1 MKQNNCEARLQI
13 EEYKL
18 SLDVDF
24 YSLNFKGHEEI
35 KIANPEKGLVL
46 DASNLSV
53 KQVSSLGRNLPFELD
68 VDAKKLTISELPQNA
83 SPLAIGIEYDGKIT
97 EKTLYGF
104 YKSSYGS
111 GYFVTT
117 DFEPNGAKL
126 LFPCIDDPL
135 VKAVFSLEVT
145 TQKGL
150 SVISNGKMSNLVDLG
165 EKAKHIFEPTPRM
178 STYILYLGIGHFDQ
192 SSIKGRN
199 IEFRVS
205 ARPGYAVKGKYALE
219 VAAKF
224 LRSYEEYYTLPY
236 PLEKLD
242 LIGLPEYASGA
253 MENWGA
259 ITFREAVLLIDENS
273 SVANKRSVTSVLGHE
288 IAHMWFGDLVTMRW
302 WNDLWL
308 NESFATFMESKMTNN
323 LYPDWDVISDFVLQT
338 TAGAMQADSLSN
350 THPIDVPVKA
360 PEEISQIFDDIS
372 YGKGASVLRM
382 IESWIGQDAFRTG
395 VSKYL
400 SEFKYGNAEG
410 KDLWRHLSKASG
422 QPVSEVMETWIK
434 NAGFPMVSLSLKNGK
449 LSFSQSRFFLD
460 RMRKEERAEIWPI
473 PITYSINGIEKKFV
487 FENPTFE
494 TPTEN
499 IQTIKVNFGQTG
511 FYRVLYDKNLY
522 SVIENKFSSF
532 GAFDRWG
539 ILADLFA
546 FLLAGKIDVRQ
557 YFAFAKRC
565 ADETEYIVTDAVTSH
580 LQFLRF
586 VSPENS
592 TIIHA
597 YRMHHES
604 QIKRLGLE
612 SRNGEKDT
620 DKLLRGR
627 LATGLALV
635 DGKFAKD
642 LAERFGDYDELDPN
656 LRTAVAVSF
665 AQTMGPAAFVPLVDK
680 MKRLGSEADV
690 IKIYAALTSFKED
703 RLIEKTLDLSIS
715 GEISR
720 ADSLYAIID
729 AAANPYTRKTT
740 WEWVK
745 RNLDVFRE
753 LFQGTPYV
761 SHLLQE
767 VISRTGIGNEKE
779 VIDYA
784 ATLNIREGD
793 KGIRKGLELLDIYS
807 SLKSRLNS

>member
-1 MKQNNCEARLQI
+1 MI
-13 EEYKL
+13 EEYML

-24 YSLNFKGHEEI
+24 YSLNFTGHEEI
-35 KIANPEKGLVL
+35 KVSNPEKELVL
-46 DASNLSV
+46 DAFNLSV
-53 KQVSSLGRNLPFELD
+53 KQVSSLGKNLPFKVD
-68 VDAKKLTISELPQNA
+68 VDAKKVTISELPQNA
-83 SPLAIGIEYDGKIT
+83 SPIKIGIEYEGIVT
-97 EKTLYGF
+97 QKTLYGF

-117 DFEPNGAKL
+117 DFEPNGARL

-135 VKAVFSLEVT
+135 AKAVFSLQVT

-150 SVISNGKMSNLVDLG
+150 SVVSNAKLTDLVDLG
-165 EKAKHIFEPTPRM
+165 EKAKHVFESTPKM
-178 STYILYLGIGHFDQ
+178 STYILYLGIGNFDQ
-192 SSIKGRN
+192 SSIKDKN

-205 ARPGYAVKGKYALE
+205 TRPGYAVKGKYALE
-219 VAAKF
+219 NAKKF
-224 LRSYEEYYTLPY
+224 LRLYEEYYALPY
-236 PLEKLD
+236 PLDKLD

-259 ITFREAVLLIDENS
+259 ITFREVALLIDENS

-308 NESFATFMESKMTNN
+308 NESFATFMESKMTNK

-350 THPIDVPVKA
+350 THPIDVQVKE
-360 PEEISQIFDDIS
+360 PEEISQIFDEIS

-382 IESWIGQDAFRTG
+382 IESWIEQDAFRTG

-422 QPVSEVMETWIK
+422 QPVSEVMEKWIR
-434 NAGFPMVSLSLKNGK
+434 NPGFPMVSLSLKNGK
-449 LSFSQSRFFLD
+449 LSFSQRRFFLD
-460 RMRKEERAEIWPI
+460 QMRKEERVEIWPI
-473 PITYSINGIEKKFV
+473 PITYSINGVEKKFI
-487 FENPTFE
+487 FESATFE
-494 TPTEN
+494 TPGEN
-499 IQTIKVNFGQTG
+499 IQSIKVNFGQTG
-511 FYRVLYDKNLY
+511 FYRVLYDQNLY
-522 SVIENKFSSF
+522 SIIENRFSDL
-532 GAFDRWG
+532 GAFDRLG

-546 FLLAGKIDVRQ
+546 FLLAGKTDERQ
-557 YFAFAKRC
+557 YLAFAKRC
-565 ADETEYIVTDAVTSH
+565 ADEAEYIVADAATSH

-592 TIIHA
+592 TIMQV
-597 YRMHHES
+597 YRSHHET
-604 QIKRLGLE
+604 QIKRLGLK
-612 SRNGEKDT
+612 SRDGEKDT

-635 DGKFAKD
+635 DGNFAKD
-642 LAERFGDYDELDPN
+642 LARRFEDYDELDPN
-656 LRTAVAVSF
+656 MRTAVAVSF
-665 AQTMGPAAFVPLVDK
+665 AQATGAAAFVPLVDK
-680 MKRLGSEADV
+680 MKMLGSEADV
-690 IKIYAALTSFKED
+690 VKIYAALTSIKED

-720 ADSLYAIID
+720 ADSIYAIMD
-729 AAANPYTRKTT
+729 AAANPYARKTT
-740 WEWVK
+740 WNWAK
-745 RNLDVFRE
+745 KNLDVFRE

-767 VISRTGIGNEKE
+767 LISRTGIGNEKE
-779 VIDYA
+779 VTDYV
-784 ATLNIREGD
+784 ATLKIAEGD
-793 KGIRKGLELLDIYS
+793 KPIRKWLELLDIYS
-807 SLKSRLNS
+807 SLKARLNS